1 MSRTRIIVVTIGL
14 MFGMFMASM
23 EITVVATAMPTIVS
37 QLGGLAIYSWV
48 FTAYMLA
55 STTTVPIFGKL
66 ADVYGRR
73 PVYTFVMGFFL
84 IGSLLCGMAQS
95 MPQLIIFRTIQGLGA
110 GGLIPLALTMVGD
123 MFSAEQ
129 RAKMQ
134 GLFAGVWGVSSVVGP
149 LLGGFLVD
157 QVSWQWIFYI
167 NLLPGLV
174 AGSVVWWVWQ
184 DEPHHEGSA
193 RKISIDY
200 AGAALLT
207 GAVVTFVLGLFELG
221 STTGWLLLALAAA
234 LFAGLAWVE
243 RRAADPILPIELF
256 KRRLFA
262 IACTHG
268 LLAGWALFG
277 SIAFVPLF
285 VQSVLGT
292 SATAAGATL
301 TPMILGWVTASVIGG
316 RLALRINYRTL
327 VLVGSISLTIGTFFL
342 SRVGENTGQLVMTIY
357 LTMMGVGMGLAI
369 PIFLVAVQ
377 TSIKR
382 QVMGTA
388 TSTLQFSRTIG
399 GALGVNIMG
408 VIFAAGLSSGLLA
421 AGLDPA
427 VVSVNSLLNP
437 LPGET
442 VNVELLASLRGVL
455 TEAMQATFFTAFIA
469 AVLALLAT
477 LLTPS
482 GYITRLGQ
490 RAEVQEIKIDE
501 NAPKPIPTAAGS
513 D

>member
-1 MSRTRIIVVTIGL
+1 MIVVTIGL

-48 FTAYMLA
+48 FTTYMLA

-66 ADVYGRR
+66 ADIYGRR
-73 PVYTFVMGFFL
+73 PIYMFVMGLFL
-84 IGSLLCGMAQS
+84 GGSLLCGMAQS
-95 MPQLIIFRTIQGLGA
+95 MPQLIIFRTVQGLGA
-110 GGLIPLALTMVGD
+110 GGLIPLTLTIVGD

-149 LLGGFLVD
+149 LLGGFLVE

-174 AGSVVWWVWQ
+174 AGLVVWWAWQ
-184 DEPHHEGSA
+184 DEPHEESA
-193 RKISIDY
+193 RKVSIDY

-207 GAVVTFVLGLFELG
+207 GSVVTFLLGLFELG
-221 STTGWLLLALAAA
+221 STTGWLLLTLAVI
-234 LFAGLAWVE
+234 LFASLAWVE
-243 RRAADPILPIELF
+243 HRAADPILPIALF
-256 KRRLFA
+256 KWRLFA

-277 SIAFVPLF
+277 NIAFVPLF
-285 VQSVLGT
+285 AQAVLGA

-301 TPMILGWVTASVIGG
+301 TPMILGWVSASVIGG
-316 RLALRINYRTL
+316 RLALKINYRVL
-327 VLVGSISLTIGTFFL
+327 VLLGTTSLAAGTFLL
-342 SRVGENTGQLVMTIY
+342 SRVGQNTSQPIMTIY
-357 LTMMGVGMGLAI
+357 LIMMGVGMGLAI

-377 TSIKR
+377 TSLKR
-382 QVMGTA
+382 QMRGTA

-408 VIFAAGLSSGLLA
+408 VIFATGLASGLAA

-427 VVSVNSLLNP
+427 TISVNSLLNP

-442 VNVELLASLRGVL
+442 VNVELLASLRDVL
-455 TEAMQATFFTAFIA
+455 TEAMQRTFFTAFVA
-469 AVLALLAT
+469 ALLALIAT
-477 LLTPS
+477 AFTPS
-482 GYITRLGQ
+482 GYITRLGKQ
-490 RAEVQEIKIDE
+490 TEAQEVKES
-501 NAPKPIPTAAGS
+501 APQPIPTAAGS